1 VTGLL
6 FVLLFS
12 CRIFNIS
19 VSDRAFDVACQI
31 PARDRVHVFFKEEYA
46 GIEKLNERVFSP
58 RVRDANGQ
66 SITLEIRGGGLYA
79 FDMRNRP
86 GPVELSYRVR
96 LNRPLE
102 PGQYALVSSIG
113 PEAAILFA
121 ADLIP
126 RITEESGAETPS
138 AFEKVT
144 IEAPDGWSAASL
156 ERSDGRTFEV
166 SDASLATFVL
176 GKIRKQANTAIAGT
190 WEFDDDRVVQLSKT
204 IAQRQAAM
212 MNVTPP
218 PDNFLIALA
227 PFPLPLTG
235 LRSAAL
241 ARGRTVVLML
251 NQGNDA
257 LRTRAHFERHLAHE
271 MFHFYLPNA
280 FVIRDNFDWFWE
292 GFSRYIGLLSLVEA
306 GVIRVEDYLDVLLA
320 EYDAYRVNPQRNSIS
335 LVSASPEKF
344 ASAANYEIV
353 YRKGLLVAAL
363 YDLELRWQSRGKNRL
378 SQVIGNLYRDYA
390 LTRREI
396 GNREVLDALRR
407 AGNFSQQIA
416 NDIEGANEIE
426 LLSRLE
432 VYGIIMDRSI
442 AQGRARLVP
451 SPRLSDRQEQLI
463 AQLKGM

>member
-1 VTGLL
+1 MTGLL

-12 CRIFNIS
+12 CRIFNVS
-19 VSDRAFDVACQI
+19 VLDRAFDVACQI
-31 PARDRVHVFFKEEYA
+31 PARERVRLFFKEEYA

-58 RVRDANGQ
+58 RVRDSNGQ
-66 SITLEIRGGGLYA
+66 SITLELRGGGQYA
-79 FDMRNRP
+79 LDARNRP
-86 GPVELSYRVR
+86 GPVEFSYRVR
-96 LNRPLE
+96 LNGPLE
-102 PGQYALVSSIG
+102 PGQYALASSMG
-113 PEAAILFA
+113 PEAAILYL
-121 ADLIP
+121 ADLVP
-126 RITEESGAETPS
+126 RISEESTSEQPYS
-138 AFEKVT
+138 LSKVT
-144 IEAPDGWSAASL
+144 IEAPEGWNISSL
-156 ERSDGRTFEV
+156 ERGDGQTFEV
-166 SDASLATFVL
+166 SDHALATFFL
-176 GKIRKQANTAIAGT
+176 GKLRKQPNTAIAGT
-190 WEFDDDRVVQLSKT
+190 WGFDDDRVVQLSKT

-212 MNVTPP
+212 MNVTLA
-218 PDNFLIALA
+218 DNFLIALA

-235 LRSAAL
+235 LRSAGL

-292 GFSRYIGLLSLVEA
+292 GFTRYVGLLSLLEA
-306 GVIRVEDYLDVLLA
+306 GVIRVDDYLDVLLA

-378 SQVIGNLYRDYA
+378 SQVIANLYRDYA
-390 LTRREI
+390 LTRREV
-396 GNREVLDALRR
+396 GNREVLDALKR

-416 NDIEGANEIE
+416 NDIEGVSEID
-426 LLSRLE
+426 LLARLE
-432 VYGIIMDRSI
+432 VYGIVMDRSVS
-442 AQGRARLVP
+442 QGRARLVI
-451 SPRLSDRQEQLI
+451 SPRLSDRQRELLSQF
-463 AQLKGM
+463 KGL

>member
-1 VTGLL
+1 MTGLL

-12 CRIFNIS
+12 CRIFNVS
-19 VSDRAFDVACQI
+19 VPDRAFDVTCQI
-31 PARDRVHVFFKEEYA
+31 PARERVRLFFKEEYA

-66 SITLEIRGGGLYA
+66 SITLELRGGGQYA
-79 FDMRNRP
+79 FDTRNRP
-86 GPVELSYRVR
+86 GPVEFSYKVR
-96 LNRPLE
+96 LNGALE
-102 PGQYALVSSIG
+102 PGQYALVSSMG
-113 PEAAILFA
+113 QEATILYL

-126 RITEESGAETPS
+126 RISEESTSENAS
-138 AFEKVT
+138 SLSRVT
-144 IEAPDGWSAASL
+144 IEAPEGWSISSL
-156 ERSDGRTFEV
+156 ERGDGRTFEV
-166 SDASLATFVL
+166 SDQALATFFL
-176 GKIRKQANTAIAGT
+176 GRIRKQANTAIAGT
-190 WEFDDDRVVQLSKT
+190 WGFDDDRVLQLSKT

-212 MNVTPP
+212 MNVTQA
-218 PDNFLIALA
+218 DNFLIALS

-235 LRSAAL
+235 LRSAGL

-292 GFSRYIGLLSLVEA
+292 GFTRYVGLQSLLEA

-344 ASAANYEIV
+344 ANAANYEIV

-378 SQVIGNLYRDYA
+378 SQVIAGLYRDYA
-390 LTRREI
+390 LTRREV

-416 NDIEGANEIE
+416 NDIEGVSEID
-426 LLSRLE
+426 LLARLE
-432 VYGIIMDRSI
+432 VYGIVMDRSVS
-442 AQGRARLVP
+442 QGRARLVQ